1 MTPEERAKELVKQD
15 GGGDY
20 YYEGWAQEDSI
31 ASAIRAAE
39 DEALERAA
47 RHIAKPHEQV
57 DPECGCVTCETL
69 RRAAHRIRSLKS
81 KGTP

>member
-47 RHIAKPHEQV
+47 KLVEEKRRSRHHVCRQN
-57 DPECGCVTCETL
+57 
-69 RRAAHRIRSLKS
+69 AALEIRSLKS

>member
-47 RHIAKPHEQV
+47 HEF
-57 DPECGCVTCETL
+57 ETMPCP
-69 RRAAHRIRSLKS
+69 RPWAASVVRSLKS
-81 KGTP
+81 KGSTDGRS